1 MATVRLEPLR
11 NAYTQQELMGEM
23 RSTYKKLQEADR
35 QATRVYPE
43 QYDILVRDQAHQ
55 PGHISQ
61 SLPLMF
67 GDVLVDAK
75 TEAGLWKNSFF
86 VVIRPNDHQIIIRQG
101 SYTKLPSPVA
111 FAQLE
116 EVVIPAGQMGPQY
129 ANHQQAPWQCLGTH
143 WAQEPLAEL
152 DSTPQQQSQARER
165 MADMIARAK
174 TLVGEGSN
182 QAWGFRQSP
191 LHNPSNEPQHNAY

>member
-1 MATVRLEPLR
+1 MRLEPLS

-23 RSTYKKLQEADR
+23 RSTYKKLRKADR

-43 QYDILVRDQAHQ
+43 HYDILVRDQAHQ
-55 PGHISQ
+55 PGHVSQ
-61 SLPLMF
+61 SLPMMF

-75 TEAGLWKNSFF
+75 IEAGLWKNSFF

-101 SYTKLPSPVA
+101 SYSKLLSPVT

-116 EVVIPAGQMGPQY
+116 EVVIPAGQMAPQY
-129 ANHQQAPWQCLGTH
+129 ANHQQAPWHCLGTH

-152 DSTPQQQSQARER
+152 DSTPEDQSQARER

-174 TLVGEGSN
+174 ALVGEGGN
-182 QAWGFRQSP
+182 QGWGFRQRP
-191 LHNPSNEPQHNAY
+191 LWDPSNEPQHNAY